1 MSPEQ
6 KRKLR
11 IAVLRVLLH
20 PAGDFAEL
28 LEGLPAHEIRAC
40 IDEINGT
47 LTARLEM
54 LQRARKRKGIF
65 EQ

>member
-1 MSPEQ
+1 MTPEQ
-6 KRKLR
+6 QREIRLG
-11 IAVLRVLLH
+11 VLRVLLH
-20 PAGDFAEL
+20 PASDFAEL
-28 LEGLPAHEIRAC
+28 VEGLQAHEIRPF